1 MEKESKVMKIKENYV
16 MREVAG
22 QAIVIAIGEESE
34 RFKGMINLNQTGRE
48 VWICLEKGLNLKQ
61 ITKKIVEKYDVNQN
75 VAEKDVESMVER
87 LYKIG
92 VLEK

>member
-1 MEKESKVMKIKENYV
+1 MKIKENYV

>member
-1 MEKESKVMKIKENYV
+1 MKIKENYV

-34 RFKGMINLNQTGRE
+34 RFKGMINLNRTGRD
-48 VWICLEKGLNLKQ
+48 VWLYMEKGLDSDE
-61 ITKKIVEKYDVNQN
+61 IAKKISEKYEVDLN
-75 VAEKDVESMVER
+75 VAKHDIESMIDR
-87 LYKIG
+87 LYKDG

>member
-1 MEKESKVMKIKENYV
+1 MKIKKNYV

-34 RFKGMINLNQTGRE
+34 RFKGMINLNRTGKD
-48 VWICLEKGLNLKQ
+48 VWKYLEKDLDLPE
-61 ITKKIVEKYDVNQN
+61 IAKKIAEKYEVDKYTAMQ
-75 VAEKDVESMVER
+75 DIESMTDR
-87 LYKIG
+87 LYKAG

>member
-1 MEKESKVMKIKENYV
+1 MKIKENYV

-34 RFKGMINLNQTGRE
+34 RFKGMINLNRTGRE
-48 VWICLEKGLNLKQ
+48 VWLYMEKGLDSDE
-61 ITKKIVEKYDVNQN
+61 IAKKISEKYEVDLN
-75 VAEKDVESMVER
+75 VAKHDIESMIDR
-87 LYKIG
+87 LYKAG

>member
-1 MEKESKVMKIKENYV
+1 MKIKENYV

-34 RFKGMINLNQTGRE
+34 RFKGMINLNRTGRD
-48 VWICLEKGLNLKQ
+48 VWLYMEKGLDSDEIAKND
-61 ITKKIVEKYDVNQN
+61 I
-75 VAEKDVESMVER
+75 ESMIDR
-87 LYKIG
+87 LYKAG

>member
-1 MEKESKVMKIKENYV
+1 MKIKENYV

-34 RFKGMINLNQTGRE
+34 RFKGMINLDRTGRD
-48 VWICLEKGLNLKQ
+48 VWLYMEKGLDSDE
-61 ITKKIVEKYDVNQN
+61 IAKKISEKYEVDLN
-75 VAEKDVESMVER
+75 VAKHDIESMIDR
-87 LYKIG
+87 LYKAG

>member
-1 MEKESKVMKIKENYV
+1 MKIQENYV

-34 RFKGMINLNQTGRE
+34 RFKGMINLNRTGRD
-48 VWICLEKGLNLKQ
+48 VWLYMEKGLDSDE
-61 ITKKIVEKYDVNQN
+61 IAKKISEKYEVDLN
-75 VAEKDVESMVER
+75 VAKHDIESMIDR
-87 LYKIG
+87 DYKAG

>member
-1 MEKESKVMKIKENYV
+1 MKIKENYV

-34 RFKGMINLNQTGRE
+34 RFKGMINLNRTGRD
-48 VWICLEKGLNLKQ
+48 VWLYMEKGLDSDE
-61 ITKKIVEKYDVNQN
+61 IAKKISEKYEVDLN
-75 VAEKDVESMVER
+75 VAKHDIESMIAR
-87 LYKIG
+87 LYKAG

>member
-1 MEKESKVMKIKENYV
+1 MKIKEKYV

-34 RFKGMINLNQTGRE
+34 RFKGMINLNRTGRD
-48 VWICLEKGLNLKQ
+48 VWLYMEKGLDSDE
-61 ITKKIVEKYDVNQN
+61 IAKKISEKYEVDLN
-75 VAEKDVESMVER
+75 VAKHDIESMIDR
-87 LYKIG
+87 LYKAG

>member
-1 MEKESKVMKIKENYV
+1 MKIKENYV

-34 RFKGMINLNQTGRE
+34 RFKGMINLNRTGRD
-48 VWICLEKGLNLKQ
+48 VWLYMEKGLDSDE
-61 ITKKIVEKYDVNQN
+61 IAKKISEKYEVDLN
-75 VAEKDVESMVER
+75 VAKHDIESMIDR
-87 LYKIG
+87 LYKVG